1 MSWNIATLF
10 IAFPLSYHHNFWRV
24 WSAWTI
30 SLAIGPLLLYSR
42 FVLCI
47 YTLVDSIVQ
56 IQTTEAMLISRP
68 TSRCMTQYGMAAF
81 VNDHLSFL
89 LCTCSRRIKNTY
101 YCFYPIKL
109 TRNGLNVKFK
119 SSLQPLPLRAL
130 LWWPLYVHEANE
142 PAIADEYRISR
153 SIIMVLPIRAID
165 RSWRRLWS
173 IYNHLKVSSYPY
185 RLCNITRI
193 AKRVNRC
200 RTLARRR

>member
-1 MSWNIATLF
+1 MHLHPCRFDCSDSKTGGASESSLDQEMYGPVW
-10 IAFPLSYHHNFWRV
+10 HGRV
-24 WSAWTI
+24 RERS
-30 SLAIGPLLLYSR
+30 SLVS
-42 FVLCI
+42 
-47 YTLVDSIVQ
+47 S
-56 IQTTEAMLISRP
+56 
-68 TSRCMTQYGMAAF
+68 
-81 VNDHLSFL
+81 
-89 LCTCSRRIKNTY
+89 CTCSRRIKNTY
-101 YCFYPIKL
+101 YCYYPIQL

-200 RTLARRR
+200 RHLAGPGVTVVRSGGAHFRGPPPPFLFFLFVFKGPGQN